1 MLLGSLTTPSGIGA
15 AALGCATWTCGRAS
29 LWRHVVTVLFDCKF
43 TGCT

>member
-15 AALGCATWTCGRAS
+15 AALGCATWACGRTS
-29 LWRHVVTVLFDCKF
+29 LWRDVVSVLFDCKF